1 MSNIYDLSFN
11 SYGAGTV
18 DTPKRFS
25 IFDRLLAPEE
35 WENLGPGEK
44 LVFDNYMDYVNQF
57 KQVQKSKRR
66 EWTPGTRRVP
76 QGGSFVGSGGGTK
89 VSTRGAGAT
98 ASRLPRAKTHI
109 GLSGGVSFEPTGGR
123 RTLSGEYIPK
133 SLEDIE
139 QSLQLQTAIPGMEAE
154 SLEGLLTKQ
163 RKALEARRGMKAEQY
178 LAGKTPKE
186 LYGTTKEGQAAQ
198 RIEQAGQRIEI
209 GKSAL
214 DLKWAQYDKLPAQE
228 KLEAIRNENRAANI
242 KLRESLK
249 TARDEWKADY
259 DMQKLEK
266 LGKIPGTEAAKRAQ
280 LEELEFYKRKA
291 QVRLDNAKTLAE
303 EKFHRDV
310 IDRLED
316 QKFWYDKEMA
326 RTLPFGA
333 ERDVEKLTAG
343 REAIQTKLQPEQ
355 FKNADELVAAYQA
368 GRIDRETAER
378 IAKEREW

>member
-1 MSNIYDLSFN
+1 
-11 SYGAGTV
+11 
-18 DTPKRFS
+18 
-25 IFDRLLAPEE
+25 
-35 WENLGPGEK
+35 
-44 LVFDNYMDYVNQF
+44 
-57 KQVQKSKRR
+57 
-66 EWTPGTRRVP
+66 
-76 QGGSFVGSGGGTK
+76 
-89 VSTRGAGAT
+89 
-98 ASRLPRAKTHI
+98 
-109 GLSGGVSFEPTGGR
+109 
-123 RTLSGEYIPK
+123 
-133 SLEDIE
+133 
-139 QSLQLQTAIPGMEAE
+139 MEAE